1 MRLGGPEIILILL
14 VVVLIFGVGKLPQIG
29 KSMGEAMRG
38 FKEGSTGET
47 EKKVE
52 ATAVAA
58 APTTELSPQE
68 QQDYKEWQEY
78 KKWQASQTKSEDQA

>member
-1 MRLGGPEIILILL
+1 MRLGGPEIILVLL

-47 EKKVE
+47 EKKD
-52 ATAVAA
+52 
-58 APTTELSPQE
+58 TTPSVSVVQTTSLNPDE
-68 QQDYKEWQEY
+68 QQQFKE
-78 KKWQASQTKSEDQA
+78 WQASQTKPEHQSLDA